1 MIEKRNILFMLSCF
15 LLLFWT
21 AVFSS
26 VAHGEDV
33 AGSEDHPLISRFPG
47 STIVYH
53 EQVGFDEYVLPLGG
67 LDDERNLS
75 ESRRVAG
82 KVTRI
87 QYSTPEDYSTFE
99 VYKNYELAL
108 KEAGFEIL
116 FSGTNEELS
125 WRWTSILYDYG
136 EVNQPLP
143 SEVLEKNLLV
153 SEDDFRYL
161 SAELSRAGEGNV
173 YVALT
178 VSRTQSADGPGI
190 QLDIVEETSM
200 EEDKITIDA
209 DAMASE
215 IGRGGSVSIQE
226 IYFDTGKATLKDE
239 SDVALEE
246 IAKLVHQESGMRFY
260 VVGHTDSQGALDYN
274 MALSERR
281 AASVVE
287 ALVEHHDVDANRLTP
302 KGVGPLA
309 PIATNETQ
317 EGRAQNR
324 RVAIVKK

>member
-1 MIEKRNILFMLSCF
+1 M
-15 LLLFWT
+15 
-21 AVFSS
+21 
-26 VAHGEDV
+26 
-33 AGSEDHPLISRFPG
+33 
-47 STIVYH
+47 
-53 EQVGFDEYVLPLGG
+53 
-67 LDDERNLS
+67 
-75 ESRRVAG
+75 
-82 KVTRI
+82 
-87 QYSTPEDYSTFE
+87 
-99 VYKNYELAL
+99 
-108 KEAGFEIL
+108 
-116 FSGTNEELS
+116 
-125 WRWTSILYDYG
+125 YDYG

-215 IGRGGSVSIQE
+215 IDRGGSVSIQE
-226 IYFDTGKATLKDE
+226 IYFDTGKATLKAE
-239 SDVALEE
+239 SEVALEE
-246 IAKLVHQESGMRFY
+246 IAKLVHQESGVRFY

-287 ALVEHHDVDANRLTP
+287 ALVEHHNVDANRITP